1 MIKIDYFGKILQ
13 KLPESLT
20 AIIGI
25 LNVIILEKR
34 RIMGILEPIT
44 AFTQTCKGI
53 FGIYRPFISFL
64 QVK

>member
-34 RIMGILEPIT
+34 RIMGILEPT
-44 AFTQTCKGI
+44 AFTQTCKDI